1 MPWYNNGPDFST
13 RSQATIA
20 RRSLRHY
27 PRGTTGHGLRH
38 TTVIIIAVSASV
50 GGFLLVLVFWRI
62 LSRRSARSMSAPF
75 PQRQALVHQ
84 RERQLVAF
92 TEHQNASVPKI
103 LPDDDSRPPSVPC
116 VSDSLGDTSNATSS
130 SNPEVDGRIGVAPP
144 PSYEDNLHPPT
155 PPFLTPRTPP
165 DASSTSL
172 PSSYGRSTPS
182 SDGTLPPTAFSPSP
196 NQSLKRVANGSGP
209 RRRPVSMVSIGT
221 SQTIVTVR
229 SRPSIRAA
237 PHARHS
243 NIQIVLPAPLAPNLY
258 ERPASE
264 EPRMHKPSM
273 VEGAYTDNW
282 RTSMVDTWISV
293 GQHDVPEPEPME
305 RRRSH
310 DSMERRSRRLT
321 RSTCVALLIMLLCL
335 TLLFL
340 KGDHLPRPL
349 GLGVRPI
356 HHPATLALRTLL

>member
-1 MPWYNNGPDFST
+1 MRRYNNDPDFST
-13 RSQATIA
+13 PSLATIA

-27 PRGTTGHGLRH
+27 PRGTTGLRLRH
-38 TTVIIIAVSASV
+38 TTVVIIAVSASV

-62 LSRRSARSMSAPF
+62 LSRRSARSRSAPF

-103 LPDDDSRPPSVPC
+103 IPDDDSRPPSVLC
-116 VSDSLGDTSNATSS
+116 VGDSLGDTSNATSS
-130 SNPEVDGRIGVAPP
+130 SNPEVDGRIGAALP

-155 PPFLTPRTPP
+155 PPFLTSHTPP
-165 DASSTSL
+165 NASSTSL
-172 PSSYGRSTPS
+172 PVSHGRSTPS
-182 SDGTLPPTAFSPSP
+182 SDGTLPRTAISPSP
-196 NQSLKRVANGSGP
+196 NQSSKRVANRSGSH
-209 RRRPVSMVSIGT
+209 RRPVSMVSIGT
-221 SQTIVTVR
+221 SQTIMTVR

-243 NIQIVLPAPLAPNLY
+243 NIQIVLPAPLAPSLY

-264 EPRMHKPSM
+264 EPRMHRPSM
-273 VEGAYTDNW
+273 VEGTYTDSW
-282 RTSMVDTWISV
+282 RTSLVDTWISL

-305 RRRSH
+305 GQCSH

-321 RSTCVALLIMLLCL
+321 RSTCVALLIMLY
-335 TLLFL
+335 
-340 KGDHLPRPL
+340 
-349 GLGVRPI
+349 
-356 HHPATLALRTLL
+356 A